1 MFPQIVSNYVQ
12 TGKVRYIYRNFPLS
26 FHQWAQKAAE
36 AAECAGEQ
44 GQYWAMHEAVFADQ
58 DKWSSSED
66 AVPVFKQ
73 LAGSL
78 KLDQAKFDACLD
90 GGTTAAKVQADYQ
103 QGVQDGVPGTPSL
116 FVNGAQVQASGFEQ
130 IKQQID
136 YFLAGGEAP
145 SLSVPPDSF
154 RSMGQA
160 DAPVVITEFSDFQ

>member
-12 TGKVRYIYRNFPLS
+12 TGQVRYIFRNFPLQ
-26 FHQWAQKAAE
+26 FHPWAQKAAE

-44 GQYWAMHEAVFADQ
+44 GQYWPMHEELFNNQDQ
-58 DKWSSSED
+58 WSSSAD
-66 AVPVFKQ
+66 AVLVFKE

-78 KLDQAKFDACLD
+78 KLDQSKFDACLD
-90 GGTTAAKVQADYQ
+90 GDTYADKIQADYQ
-103 QGVQDGVPGTPSL
+103 QGVQDGVPGTPAL
-116 FVNGAQVQASGFEQ
+116 FVNGTQVQVSSFDQ
-130 IKQQID
+130 VKQQID

-154 RSMGQA
+154 RSLGQA

>member
-1 MFPQIVSNYVQ
+1 VFPQIVSNYVQ
-12 TGKVRYIYRNFPLS
+12 TGQVRYIYRNFPLS
-26 FHQWAQKAAE
+26 FHQWALKAAE

-44 GQYWAMHEAVFADQ
+44 GQYWPMHEALFTSQDQ
-58 DKWSSSED
+58 WSSSED

-90 GGTTAAKVQADYQ
+90 GDTYAAKIQADYQ
-103 QGVQDGVPGTPSL
+103 QGVQEGVPGTPAL
-116 FVNGAQVQASGFEQ
+116 FVNGAQAQASSFEQ

-136 YFLAGGEAP
+136 YYLAGGQPP

-154 RSMGQA
+154 RSLGQA